1 MRCVPFL
8 SSLCLALAVAGPAL
22 EAQTGAI
29 ALVAVRDPAAPQGRA
44 SRVLRADL
52 QLGTSIDLGRFASD
66 TLPVEAIAWDPV
78 ARDIVLALRE
88 ATATRLV
95 RLEWNGS
102 AITGERAIS
111 RLLDPVT
118 SLSVAWRGDLYL
130 TTARGIYRT
139 PRNGGAVFPVLP
151 QRAAS
156 SLVAEFGAS
165 YALLANGRESASGTE
180 PGFCWVDLQ
189 NGTITSGPF
198 VFPSFAGN
206 TITGLADLPTGA
218 PREVLSDELGNLT
231 LSTGFQDPTPIP
243 GVPSRGIGT
252 SVALRAENAFEML
265 VLGGSARPYL
275 DSFVAFGSPS
285 TSWTQR
291 AGPFPGEPI
300 DFCLVPAAQAEALA
314 FGAAC
319 GPGFAAL
326 EAPTAPV
333 LGTPSFELRA
343 SGFDGQ
349 TPLLFALGTSEQ
361 SFAGIALPLELLP
374 GCSLYVGLDVVIPAT
389 SGTLGDASL
398 FFALPSAPWLAGR
411 SAYAQTLQLV
421 PPERFSN
428 ALALHLR

>member
-8 SSLCLALAVAGPAL
+8 STLCLALCLTSVDLA
-22 EAQTGAI
+22 AQSSAF
-29 ALVAVRDPAAPQGRA
+29 ALVAVRDPFAPSGRA
-44 SRVLRADL
+44 SRVLRVDL
-52 QLGTSIDLGRFASD
+52 QLGTSLDLGRFTSD
-66 TLPVEAIAWDPV
+66 GLPVEAIAWDPV
-78 ARDIVLALRE
+78 ARAIVLALRE
-88 ATATRLV
+88 PTSTRLV

-139 PRNGGAVFPVLP
+139 PRNGGSVFPVLA

-156 SLVAEFGAS
+156 ALVAEFGAS
-165 YALLANGRESASGTE
+165 YALLANGREIASGTE

-198 VFPSFAGN
+198 SFPGFAGN
-206 TITGLADLPTGA
+206 TITGIADLPTGA
-218 PREVLSDELGNLT
+218 PREVLSDELGNAL

-243 GVPSRGIGT
+243 GVPSRGPGS

-275 DSFVAFGSPS
+275 DSFVAFGQPAP
-285 TSWTQR
+285 SWTQR
-291 AGPFPGEPI
+291 AGPFLGDPI

-314 FGAAC
+314 FGESC
-319 GPGFAAL
+319 GPGFASL
-326 EAPTAPV
+326 DAPLAPL
-333 LGTPSFELRA
+333 LGTPNFELRA
-343 SGFDGQ
+343 SGFAAQ
-349 TPLLFALGTSEQ
+349 IPLIFALGLSEQ
-361 SFAGIALPLELLP
+361 SFAGLALPVEIFP
-374 GCSLYVGLDVVIPAT
+374 GCFLAASGEVLLLTSTDVR
-389 SGTLGDASL
+389 GDASL